1 MNLLE
6 QIFTNGYATSEV
18 EVADGKIKAEV
29 KNLTAEEQVSIEN
42 EISDL
47 QGKSSAYVLH
57 QYSLKIL
64 EKTLLKFNGKLFK
77 SEEDCKA
84 TLGALP
90 TAVVDMLIKEQNR
103 LEKKIAKEINPE
115 AVDSTFFE
123 TGSTLE
129 GSGPTPAASS
139 SEKEGA
145 SEKQSS

>member
-6 QIFTNGYATSEV
+6 QIFTNGYAV
-18 EVADGKIKAEV
+18 EAIDLAEGKIKAEV
-29 KNLTAEEQVSIEN
+29 KNLAADEQIDIEG
-42 EISDL
+42 EISEL

-64 EKTLLKFNGKLFK
+64 EKTLIRFNGKTFK
-77 SEEDCKA
+77 DEKDCRA
-84 TLGALP
+84 LLGTLP
-90 TAVVDMLIKEQNR
+90 TAIVDTLIKEQNR

-123 TGSTLE
+123 TGSTQE

>member
-6 QIFTNGYATSEV
+6 QIFTNGYAV
-18 EVADGKIKAEV
+18 EAIDLAEGKIKAEV
-29 KNLTAEEQVSIEN
+29 KNLAADEQIDIEG
-42 EISDL
+42 EISEL

-64 EKTLLKFNGKLFK
+64 EKTLIRFNGKTFK
-77 SEEDCKA
+77 DEKDCRA
-84 TLGALP
+84 LLGTLP
-90 TAVVDMLIKEQNR
+90 TEIVDTLIKEQNR

-123 TGSTLE
+123 TGSTQE